1 MKFSQTHKDWNGQF
15 LETVSIETRDD
26 LNIDDALETFGRFLK
41 AAGYYFD
48 GEVQIVGEEE
58 TDLLDD
64 DQDYDFVD
72 DEDQE
77 TADENE
83 MIPAFEGPIEGFKD
97 PYEVNHI
104 NHTTSNPWPFPSNTK
119 P

>member
-1 MKFSQTHKDWNGQF
+1 MKFTQTHKDWNGQF
-15 LETVSIETRDD
+15 LETVSIETKDD

-64 DQDYDFVD
+64 VQDRGYD
-72 DEDQE
+72 DEDKE

>member
-48 GEVQIVGEEE
+48 GEVQIVGDEE
-58 TDLLDD
+58 TDSLDD
-64 DQDYDFVD
+64 DQDWSFD
-72 DEDQE
+72 DEDEE
-77 TADENE
+77 TSDENE
-83 MIPAFEGPIEGFKD
+83 MIPAFEGPIEGFQD
-97 PYEVNHI
+97 QHEVND
-104 NHTTSNPWPFPSNTK
+104 TKPSPWPFPSNTK